1 MFLAKLTTESPEYW
15 FQLGF
20 FKVCLCVSLGN
31 FCFEISSSFQSH
43 IKIESPKPDTC
54 QAQQEN
60 MDEKAKPF
68 RYNCIYAN
76 KLFAQP
82 DLW

>member
-1 MFLAKLTTESPEYW
+1 MFFAKLTTESPENC

-20 FKVCLCVSLGN
+20 SRHVCVSLLSKS
-31 FCFEISSSFQSH
+31 CFEISSSFQSH
-43 IKIESPKPDTC
+43 IKIESSKPDNN

-68 RYNCIYAN
+68 R
-76 KLFAQP
+76 
-82 DLW
+82 